1 MLLVLVPTHW
11 YSLAAV
17 IWYLGGFLNAA
28 PDFETP
34 TFPWLSVP
42 EQIATLD
49 PSWSSCIRKINALHD
64 PNTVLSPADGFYP
77 VTSHEPVPVVSHV
90 PSAAPSISQ
99 VLATRTRPPI
109 ADSTTTLF
117 SDPSVVRRTTS
128 AVKNFPSPQV
138 PAVITIKTA
147 TITANP
153 ASEFIIGGQ
162 TLSPGKE
169 ITYFSTVLSLATDA
183 RILDI
188 GGTSIQTLDYPYMV
202 GTQPLSAGGPVV
214 VASGITYS
222 LVSDSSSIVID
233 GTTEAAESATQLSGT
248 EIQKIWVPG
257 YVIGSQTLVAGG
269 LPVASSGTVLSLEP
283 NGESIVIILSKTEDI
298 NAWLGSSTQSETTS
312 NGISTSDQAFHEDH
326 GSSTSQN
333 PTRTT
338 KVPADMRNDVSRV
351 MLNVYTMFLLSA
363 IAVIEI

>member
-17 IWYLGGFLNAA
+17 IWYLGGFPNAA

-34 TFPWLSVP
+34 TF
-42 EQIATLD
+42 QIATLD
-49 PSWSSCIRKINALHD
+49 PNWSSCIRKINALHD
-64 PNTVLSPADGFYP
+64 PNTALSTADGFYP
-77 VTSHEPVPVVSHV
+77 VTSHKPVPVFSQA

-99 VLATRTRPPI
+99 VLATRTRPPMV
-109 ADSTTTLF
+109 DSTTTLF
-117 SDPSVVRRTTS
+117 SDPSAVRSTTS
-128 AVKNFPSPQV
+128 AVKNFPSTQISRA

-162 TLSPGKE
+162 TLSSGKE

-222 LVSDSSSIVID
+222 LAPDSSSIVID
-233 GTTEAAESATQLSGT
+233 GTTEAAESPTQLSNT

-257 YVIGSQTLVAGG
+257 HVIGSQTLVAGG
-269 LPVASSGTVLSLEP
+269 LPVTSSGTVLSLEP
-283 NGESIVIILSKTEDI
+283 DGESIVIIFSKTEDI
-298 NAWLGSSTQSETTS
+298 NAWLGSPTQSETTS

-351 MLNVYTMFLLSA
+351 MLNVYTMFLLSV